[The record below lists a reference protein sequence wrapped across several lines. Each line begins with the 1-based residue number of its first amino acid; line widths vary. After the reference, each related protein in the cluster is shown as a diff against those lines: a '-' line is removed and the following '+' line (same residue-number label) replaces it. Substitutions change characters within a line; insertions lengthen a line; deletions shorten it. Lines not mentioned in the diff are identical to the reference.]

1 MISKQFLALVI
12 ILKIENPKQNN
23 IHEECYGK
31 YAMTTIHTFIL
42 SQMCWPSLNFLSHI
56 SHSTSIYL
64 CPHYLIE
71 TTLIHL
77 TTEIFYKIERT
88 HIYF

>member
-42 SQMCWPSLNFLSHI
+42 SQMC
-56 SHSTSIYL
+56 
-64 CPHYLIE
+64 
-71 TTLIHL
+71 
-77 TTEIFYKIERT
+77 
-88 HIYF
+88 